1 MLRFGP
7 LSPNTVH
14 VAIDLQRLFAEDT
27 VWSTPALMGIVPNVA
42 ALVRAKPGRTL
53 FPRFVTPE
61 KAEDA
66 PGTWRRYY
74 THWRAV
80 TRPNLA
86 PGMLDL
92 VAELAAL
99 AAPGSVIDKPTHSAF
114 AAPEFV
120 DRLADLK
127 ADTLIVTG
135 VETDVCV
142 LGTILDGI
150 DRGFR
155 IVAVSDAMTS
165 SSLPGHHA
173 TLDLILPRFDQQVE
187 IVTTE
192 AALRAWS

>member
-1 MLRFGP
+1 
-7 LSPNTVH
+7 
-14 VAIDLQRLFAEDT
+14 
-27 VWSTPALMGIVPNVA
+27 
-42 ALVRAKPGRTL
+42 
-53 FPRFVTPE
+53 
-61 KAEDA
+61 
-66 PGTWRRYY
+66 
-74 THWRAV
+74 
-80 TRPNLA
+80 
-86 PGMLDL
+86 
-92 VAELAAL
+92 
-99 AAPGSVIDKPTHSAF
+99 
-114 AAPEFV
+114 
-120 DRLADLK
+120 
-127 ADTLIVTG
+127 